1 MWKSTT
7 SAVVILSAAILL
19 SGTAPVAQQHSYV
32 AQDIEAGRKLYEANC
47 GRCHNADGAGVSGV
61 DLFRQIRRATS
72 SSDVAKL
79 VIAGIPGTSMPP
91 HAFSLAESLQ
101 VVAYMRTAAAAKP
114 SPATAGVAAP
124 VTDATRAA
132 RGKAIVEG
140 KGSCLGCH
148 RIRGTGSGSG
158 PDLSTIGAPRGT
170 GFAATT
176 VNVATLERALV
187 DPDADVSPA
196 FRVFRVVTRAGR
208 TVRGTLLN
216 QDTFS
221 VQMRDE
227 SGELR
232 AFMKG
237 DLREHG
243 FEPSPMPSYSTRLS
257 QQELSDV
264 VSYLL
269 TLKE

>member
-1 MWKSTT
+1 MWKCST

-19 SGTAPVAQQHSYV
+19 SGSAPAAQQHSYV
-32 AQDIEAGRKLYEANC
+32 AEDIEAGRKLYEVNC
-47 GRCHNADGAGVSGV
+47 GRCHNTNGAGVSGV
-61 DLFRQIRRATS
+61 ELFRQIRRATS
-72 SSDVAKL
+72 DEDIAKL
-79 VIAGIPGTSMPP
+79 VIAGIPGTSMPSHP
-91 HAFSLAESLQ
+91 FSLAESLQ
-101 VVAYMRTAAAAKP
+101 VVAYMRTAAAKP
-114 SPATAGVAAP
+114 LPAAPGTAAP
-124 VTDATRAA
+124 VTDAAQAA

-158 PDLSTIGAPRGT
+158 PDLSNIGAPQGI
-170 GFAATT
+170 GFTATT
-176 VNVATLERALV
+176 VNAFSLERALV

-196 FRVFRVVTRAGR
+196 FRVFRFVTRAGR

-227 SGELR
+227 RGELR
-232 AFMKG
+232 AFMKR
-237 DLREHG
+237 DLREYG
-243 FEPSPMPSYSTRLS
+243 FEPSPMPSYRTRLN

>member
-1 MWKSTT
+1 MCKCST
-7 SAVVILSAAILL
+7 SAAVILAAAFLL
-19 SGTAPVAQQHSYV
+19 SGTAPAAQQHSYV
-32 AQDIEAGRKLYEANC
+32 AQDIEAGRKLYEASC

-61 DLFRQIRRATS
+61 ELFRQFRRA
-72 SSDVAKL
+72 SSDEDIAKL
-79 VIAGIPGTSMPP
+79 VIAGIPGTSMPSHP
-91 HAFSLAESLQ
+91 FSLTESLQ
-101 VVAYMRTAAAAKP
+101 VVAYMRTAAVKP
-114 SPATAGVAAP
+114 TPATAGTAAP
-124 VTDATRAA
+124 VANATQAA
-132 RGKAIVEG
+132 RGKGIVEG
-140 KGSCLGCH
+140 KGNCLGCH

-158 PDLSTIGAPRGT
+158 PDLSAIGAPQGT
-170 GFAATT
+170 GFTATP
-176 VNVATLERALV
+176 VSVASLERALV

-196 FRVFRVVTRAGR
+196 FRVFRVLTRAGR
-208 TVRGTLLN
+208 AVRGTLLN

-232 AFMKG
+232 AFMKR

-243 FEPSPMPSYSTRLS
+243 FEPSPMPSYRTRLN

>member
-1 MWKSTT
+1 MRKCST
-7 SAVVILSAAILL
+7 SAIVILSAVSLL
-19 SGTAPVAQQHSYV
+19 FGTAPAAQQHSYV

-61 DLFRQIRRATS
+61 ELFRQIRRATS
-72 SSDVAKL
+72 DDDIAKL
-79 VIAGIPGTSMPP
+79 VIAGIPGTSMPS

-101 VVAYMRTAAAAKP
+101 VVAYLRTAAAKP
-114 SPATAGVAAP
+114 SPATPGTAAP
-124 VTDATRAA
+124 VIDASQAA

-140 KGSCLGCH
+140 KAGCLGCH

-158 PDLSTIGAPRGT
+158 PDLSNIGASQGT
-170 GFAATT
+170 GFTATT
-176 VNVATLERALV
+176 VNAASLERALV

-196 FRVFRVVTRAGR
+196 FRVFRVLTNAGR

-232 AFMKG
+232 AFMKR

-243 FEPSPMPSYSTRLS
+243 FEPSPMPSYRTRLN